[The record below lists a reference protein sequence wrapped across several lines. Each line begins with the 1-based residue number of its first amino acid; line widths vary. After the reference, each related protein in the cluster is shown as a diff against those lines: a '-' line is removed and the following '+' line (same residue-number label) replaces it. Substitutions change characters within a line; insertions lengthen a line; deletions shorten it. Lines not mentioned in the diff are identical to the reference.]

1 MAKEEP
7 LEELVVAKVVHIWL
21 RMTYR
26 CCGMEWTDDWPAPFK
41 LECPDCGELVEP
53 HEVAELELRQT
64 ARTPVQLQQ
73 RFA

>member
-1 MAKEEP
+1 M
-7 LEELVVAKVVHIWL
+7 AKVVHVWL

-41 LECPDCGELVEP
+41 LECPDCRELVEP
-53 HEVAELELRQT
+53 HEVAEL
-64 ARTPVQLQQ
+64 AVQIQQ